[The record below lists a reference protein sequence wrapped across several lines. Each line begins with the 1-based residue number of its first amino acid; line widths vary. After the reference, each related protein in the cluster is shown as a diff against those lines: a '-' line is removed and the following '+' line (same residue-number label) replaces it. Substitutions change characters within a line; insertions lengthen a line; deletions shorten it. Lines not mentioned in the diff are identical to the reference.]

1 MSETVKPEEQKGLR
15 SNPKPLIIAGL
26 VVIFL
31 FFGGLMAWSAFL
43 PFSGAVIAPGVV
55 KISQE
60 RQTVQHLEGGI
71 VENIMVREGDMVD
84 MGDTLIQ
91 LKRPEIDAQVSM
103 IRSQLRTRTASVARL
118 RAESRMDDSIAWPE
132 SLLSV
137 RNEPEV
143 AEVMEM
149 ETEIFKSR
157 KQALNGRIS
166 LHESQIS
173 QLKEQI
179 IGMEE
184 EMAAQ
189 KEIIETLD
197 EEIEAK
203 QALYEADH
211 IDRTQ
216 ILELKR
222 RLAERKGR
230 IGRLRQDIAETN
242 QKKEELR
249 LRIVSLKNTYM
260 EEAFAELGRNQDAIF
275 ELNERLLPQLDA
287 QTRLTIRAPVTG
299 EVINMRVHSETTGVI
314 QSGQPILDIVPRDAE
329 LIVEARVQPNDIT
342 SVMVG
347 QNVRVELTA
356 FNRRTTHPLTGKVV
370 HVSGDHVTRETPMGE
385 QSFYIAR
392 ILIDEAELWEKDVY
406 LSPGMPAVSY
416 IETEERTILG
426 YLLEPIIEMMD
437 RSLREP

>member
-1 MSETVKPEEQKGLR
+1 MSETNEPVAQKGLR

-26 VVIFL
+26 AVILL
-31 FFGGLMAWSAFL
+31 FFGGLVAWSAFL

-55 KISQE
+55 KVSQE

-71 VENIMVREGDMVD
+71 VENILVREGDMVE
-84 MGDTLIQ
+84 MGDTLIK
-91 LKRPEIDAQVSM
+91 LKRPQIDAQVSM
-103 IRSQLRTRTASVARL
+103 IRSQLRTRSASMARL
-118 RAESRMDDSIAWPE
+118 RAESRMADAITWPE
-132 SLLSV
+132 SLLAN
-137 RNEPEV
+137 RDDDEV
-143 AEVMEM
+143 AEVMALESD
-149 ETEIFKSR
+149 IFNSR

-166 LHESQIS
+166 LHQSQIS

-189 KEIIETLD
+189 KEIMETLD

-203 QALYEADH
+203 QSLYEADH

-222 RLAERKGR
+222 RQSERKGR
-230 IGRLRQDIAETN
+230 VGRLRQDIAEAR
-242 QKKEELR
+242 QKIEELR
-249 LRIVSLKNTYM
+249 LRIVSLRDTYI
-260 EEAFAELGRNQDAIF
+260 EEAFTELGRVQDTIF
-275 ELNERLLPQLDA
+275 ELNEKLLPQLDA
-287 QTRLTIRAPVTG
+287 QSRLTIRAPVSG
-299 EVINMRVHSETTGVI
+299 EVINMHVHSETTGVL
-314 QSGQPILDIVPRDAE
+314 QQGQPILDIVPRDAV
-329 LIVEARVQPNDIT
+329 LIVQARVQPNDIT
-342 SVMVG
+342 SVREG

-356 FNRRTTHPLTGKVV
+356 FNRRTTPPLTGYVE
-370 HVSGDHVTRETPMGE
+370 HVSGDHITRETPMGE
-385 QSFYIAR
+385 QSFYEAR
-392 ILIDEAELWEKDVY
+392 IRIDESELATGGVY

-426 YLLEPIIEMMD
+426 YLLEPITEMMD